1 MNLLI
6 KENIIIAYAPKI
18 EFGVYDE
25 PFEKWRLADE
35 FDKTMY
41 YMIDSNFILV
51 EGVELPADYE
61 EGKYFFE
68 DGQFVLN
75 EEWCP
80 PLPST
85 EERIAELE
93 KQIAELNG
101 EAVWD
106 EMANAITEGVNEV

>member
-1 MNLLI
+1 MKLLI

-25 PFEKWRLADE
+25 PFEKWRLTDE

-41 YMIDSNFILV
+41 YMIDNDFTLV
-51 EGVELPADYE
+51 EGVELPSDYE

-75 EEWCP
+75 KDWKP
-80 PLPST
+80 YVST
-85 EERIAELE
+85 EDRIAELE
-93 KQIAELNG
+93 KQIAELSG
-101 EAVWD
+101 DAVWD
-106 EMANAITEGVNEV
+106 EMAVAIEEGVNAV